1 MKTWLFPLGC
11 LALFS
16 LAVQAQE
23 PPSAPQ
29 ATPVRAAC
37 AADFK
42 KLCPDVQPGGGR
54 IRACLAQHRAELS
67 QGCRDAL
74 QQARAA
80 HRPQP
85 GASGGPPQPPPPK
98 PQQ

>member
-1 MKTWLFPLGC
+1 MKTRLLPLSC
-11 LALFS
+11 LALFA
-16 LAVQAQE
+16 LGAQAQE
-23 PPSAPQ
+23 APSAPQ
-29 ATPVRAAC
+29 ATPVREAC

-54 IRACLAQHRAELS
+54 IRACIAQHRDELS

-85 GASGGPPQPPPPK
+85 GAAGAPPEAPPPK
-98 PQQ
+98 PQ

>member
-1 MKTWLFPLGC
+1 MKTRWLFPLSC
-11 LALFS
+11 LALVS
-16 LAVQAQE
+16 LAQAQDA
-23 PPSAPQ
+23 PSAPQ
-29 ATPVRAAC
+29 ATPVREAC

-54 IRACLAQHRAELS
+54 IRACVAQHRDELS

-74 QQARAA
+74 SQARAA

-85 GASGGPPQPPPPK
+85 GAPGDAPQPPPPK